1 MSVAL
6 NFMAHFPFIDTLWLG
21 EGFDLGPAVS
31 KEHWLIEQS
40 GILWGQFSEML
51 AGPNPYKGM
60 LFGETGRA
68 PLVNMKALYE
78 LWDMVHIDDMC
89 ICGWWNTSALGCP
102 AHTSDTERVPLTT
115 YHCPRCGQSGGPAAL
130 LSLASFAPVKLNVSL
145 NINWPRLGF
154 DASESVLTAPAV
166 AGLQPL
172 RTFQLDEAI
181 PVAPSQGWLLVVTAK
196 TLAKCGTVL
205 ANTDLSGH
213 DLAPACAVHASS
225 GSECCHKCLNATAAG
240 CKAWTFISATQ
251 QCCLKVS
258 ALGRR
263 SLPGH
268 ESGCVDAACNLPP
281 PPPPP
286 PPPPFG
292 TPLLPGWEKTYNMS
306 LSTSIEPCNYS
317 SYFDPEFAARFG
329 YVDWDW
335 SNAKNHWENTR
346 PMSCEETL
354 VAAAEET
361 HARNP
366 RSRVFVYRNLV
377 KALPW
382 FTTVREKLDDPAFS
396 GFFLHFHGNASHA
409 SRCDN
414 FTGKCSIYY
423 HDQLQTP
430 GEGRLND
437 RDGLNAGN
445 CSRGG
450 CDCGTQP
457 CGAQLVGFHI
467 LLILLLQCLNCTP
480 VCMQASTCGII

>member
-1 MSVAL
+1 
-6 NFMAHFPFIDTLWLG
+6 MAHFPFIDTLWLG

-286 PPPPFG
+286 PPPPAAAAAAAAAAAG
-292 TPLLPGWEKTYNMS
+292 GCRGPNPQPPPSPPPASEPPPASAET
-306 LSTSIEPCNYS
+306 TSVAAVTS
-317 SYFDPEFAARFG
+317 SSSP
-329 YVDWDW
+329 
-335 SNAKNHWENTR
+335 
-346 PMSCEETL
+346 P
-354 VAAAEET
+354 VAAA
-361 HARNP
+361 AAASAAVRAA
-366 RSRVFVYRNLV
+366 SSAAQ
-377 KALPW
+377 ALPSPQ
-382 FTTVREKLDDPAFS
+382 RGAPAS
-396 GFFLHFHGNASHA
+396 PLARGG
-409 SRCDN
+409 
-414 FTGKCSIYY
+414 G
-423 HDQLQTP
+423 
-430 GEGRLND
+430 G
-437 RDGLNAGN
+437 
-445 CSRGG
+445 GG
-450 CDCGTQP
+450 CDGGDAP
-457 CGAQLVGFHI
+457 RGRA
-467 LLILLLQCLNCTP
+467 
-480 VCMQASTCGII
+480 AW